1 MERIR
6 IIDKDSINYLERYVK
21 VTDDIKKRIERHA
34 KRYEINAEICA
45 WYKDWNDF
53 CSEWCDELGFTKT
66 EARKLLHGGI
76 GEFIYLPDNLGIV
89 RFSI

>member
-1 MERIR
+1 MERTR

-45 WYKDWNDF
+45 WYKDFSDF
-53 CSEWCDELGFTKT
+53 CSDWCDKCGYTKT
-66 EARKLLHGGI
+66 EARRLLHGGI
-76 GEFIYLPDNLGIV
+76 GEFMYLPDNLGIV

>member
-66 EARKLLHGGI
+66 EVRKLLHGGI
-76 GEFIYLPDNLGIV
+76 GEFMYLPDNLGIV